1 MDFFEHQDQS
11 RRRSRWLVVMFL
23 VAMAA
28 IILAVDAVVVALF
41 GVAGTGGLWGTL
53 EANVGLVTA
62 ASALTAVAILGGS
75 AFRIAQLG
83 SGGADVAKALGG
95 VPVPPEAEDLPR
107 RRLRNVVEETALA
120 AGLPVPEVFL
130 LEQEPGINA
139 FAAGNTPSDAAI
151 AVTRGALE
159 RLDRDELQGVIAHE
173 FSHIGNGDMRL
184 NLRLMGWLFGI
195 LLLALVG
202 RGMLYA
208 GGRGGRGRGSGG
220 VALFGL
226 ALLVVGYIGVFAG
239 RIIKAAVSRERE
251 RLADAS
257 AVQFTRNPPGLAGA
271 LKKIGGL
278 PGGSR
283 LRETEA
289 EEVSH
294 MLFAEG
300 LSGFFDT
307 HPPLVERIRA
317 LEPGFDPAELER
329 MEAVPDRREEPARE
343 EPEEPARRSLAA
355 EGVAP
360 ALLVG
365 AAGGPGAGALASG
378 HALHRAIPG
387 ALKKAVR
394 TEEGAR
400 FVVAALVM
408 SHDPQVRERQ
418 GAVLRDWLGEEAES
432 RAASLAELVRELEAP
447 LRLPLFEMAWP
458 ALRHLPPDD
467 LADLR
472 RAVRAL
478 IRADGRVT
486 VFEFAL
492 GRLLLMQVRELASP
506 REARRARL
514 RACHAELGDL
524 FAVLARA
531 GHPEEAAAR
540 RAYEAGLSRLLPR
553 KRPDYR
559 PPRDWQA
566 ALHRA
571 LDRLDGLDSVIKRE
585 VLEALAVTC
594 AHDDRVGPE
603 QADLLRAV
611 AASLHCPMPPLPLEA
626 AGG

>member
-11 RRRSRWLVVMFL
+11 RRKSRWLVIMFL

-41 GVAGTGGLWGTL
+41 GVAGSGGLRGAL

-95 VPVPPEAEDLPR
+95 VPVPPEADDLPR

-130 LEQEPGINA
+130 LEQESGINA

-283 LRETEA
+283 LKEAEA

-317 LEPGFDPAELER
+317 LEPGFDPAEFER
-329 MEAVPDRREEPARE
+329 VKTGPDSGEEPAQE
-343 EPEEPARRSLAA
+343 ARKNLVGES
-355 EGVAP
+355 VTP
-360 ALLVG
+360 ALLVA
-365 AAGGPGAGALASG
+365 AAGQPGPEALEAG
-378 HALHRAIPG
+378 HVLHRAIPDD
-387 ALKKAVR
+387 LKKAVR
-394 TEEGAR
+394 TEDGAR
-400 FVVAALVM
+400 AVVAALVM
-408 SHDPQVRERQ
+408 SDEPSVRDKQR
-418 GAVLRDWLGEEAES
+418 AVIRRWLDGDAAE
-432 RAASLAELVRELEAP
+432 RAAALGDSVQALAAP

-458 ALRHLPPDD
+458 ALRHLSPEA

-472 RAVRAL
+472 RAVREL

-506 REARRARL
+506 REARRLRL
-514 RACHAELGDL
+514 RGCHVELGDL
-524 FAVLARA
+524 FAVMARC
-531 GHPEEAAAR
+531 GHSGETEAR

-553 KRPDYR
+553 QRPDYR
-559 PPRDWQA
+559 PPEDWQD

-585 VLEALAVTC
+585 LLEALAVTC
-594 AHDDRVGPE
+594 AHDGRLGPD

-611 AASLHCPMPPLPLEA
+611 AASLHCPMPPLSFR
-626 AGG
+626 GSDD

>member
-11 RRRSRWLVVMFL
+11 RRKSRWLVIMFL
-23 VAMAA
+23 VATAA
-28 IILAVDAVVVALF
+28 IVLAVDVVVVALF
-41 GVAGTGGLWGTL
+41 GVARDEGLRTVL
-53 EANVGLVTA
+53 AANVELVTA

-95 VPVPPEAEDLPR
+95 VPVPPEADDLPR

-130 LEQEPGINA
+130 LEQESAINA
-139 FAAGNTPSDAAI
+139 FAAGNSPSDAAI

-159 RLDRDELQGVIAHE
+159 RLSRDELQGVIAHE

-202 RGMLYA
+202 RGMLRA

-220 VALFGL
+220 MVLFGL
-226 ALLVVGYIGVFAG
+226 ALVVVGYIGVFAG

-283 LRETEA
+283 LREAEA

-317 LEPGFDPAELER
+317 LEPGFDPAEFERVESAPDLE
-329 MEAVPDRREEPARE
+329 EEPAHEAGRGLVGD
-343 EPEEPARRSLAA
+343 S
-355 EGVAP
+355 VTP
-360 ALLVG
+360 ALLVA
-365 AAGGPGAGALASG
+365 AAGQPGSDALAAG
-378 HALHRAIPG
+378 HALHRAIPDD
-387 ALKKAVR
+387 LKKAAR
-394 TEEGAR
+394 TEDGAR
-400 FVVAALVM
+400 AVVAALVM
-408 SHDPQVRERQ
+408 SDEPSVRDAQRAVVRRWLDEHAAER
-418 GAVLRDWLGEEAES
+418 ATELGDSVQA
-432 RAASLAELVRELEAP
+432 LAAP

-458 ALRHLPPDD
+458 ALRHLSPQA
-467 LADLR
+467 LADMR
-472 RAVRAL
+472 RAVREL
-478 IRADGRVT
+478 VQADGRVT

-492 GRLLLMQVRELASP
+492 ARLLLVQIRELGSSGEP
-506 REARRARL
+506 TRVRL
-514 RACHAELGDL
+514 RNCHVELGDL
-524 FAVLARA
+524 FAVMARA
-531 GHPEEAAAR
+531 GQTGETAAR
-540 RAYEAGLSRLLPR
+540 RAYEAGLARLLPR
-553 KRPDYR
+553 DRPDYR
-559 PPRDWQA
+559 PPEDWQA

-571 LDRLDGLDSVIKRE
+571 LDRLDGLPSVIKRE
-585 VLEALAVTC
+585 LVEALGTTC
-594 AHDDRVGPE
+594 AHDGRLDPE
-603 QADLLRAV
+603 QADLLRTV
-611 AASLHCPMPPLPLEA
+611 AASLHCPMPPLPLNR
-626 AGG
+626 GDG